1 MQKISAGILL
11 YRLISGSVE
20 FFLVHPGGPYFKNKD
35 DGSWTIPKGEQN
47 DDEGLTQC
55 ALREFMEETGIQ
67 LSEPLIPLT
76 PVKQKGGKMVYAWAC
91 QKTISPEQIV
101 SNTFEL
107 EWPPHSGRT
116 QQFQEID
123 RADWFPAARA
133 LEKIN
138 PAQRSFIIE
147 VIGTAVTQL

>member
-11 YRLISGSVE
+11 CRFISGNME
-20 FFLVHPGGPYFKNKD
+20 FLLVHPGGPYFKNKD
-35 DGSWTIPKGEQN
+35 DGSWTIPKGEPN
-47 DDEGLTQC
+47 DDEELAQC
-55 ALREFMEETGIQ
+55 ALREFNEETGIE

-91 QKTISPEQIV
+91 HKTISPEQIV
-101 SNTFEL
+101 SNTFQM

-116 QQFQEID
+116 QQYPEID
-123 RADWFPAARA
+123 RADWFPMARA

-138 PAQRSFIIE
+138 PAQRSFITE
-147 VIGTAVTQL
+147 AIGKTGTQL